1 MLIRIEELQVLFAYG
16 EFHLSLFPGF
26 QPDLAETLEFL
37 HRTQDRGLVVTYV
50 ELHDLGTGPVA
61 RIAQHETHVGDCS
74 GTAAADSKRR
84 IFEAGVT
91 QAVTEWEEHVNAL
104 CIEPAVAHEYAF
116 AVETL
121 AIVREVHT
129 FLMGRRISEGQRE
142 AERQLAAWVDISEE
156 HVGNGLTG
164 FGAYVPGLDYGR
176 HFLHPRHCDR
186 IAAYQNHGEMA
197 VHLCQ
202 GLYELILSVRES
214 ELLAVL
220 ALAVLMAGLVETA
233 HKDDVVGFG
242 GLGDGIGNQLSG
254 TAALAEVL
262 TGADSVVV
270 ATGVTHIAALPFN
283 HGARSLSPC
292 PDSGQRG
299 NLLLDLE

>member
-1 MLIRIEELQVLFAYG
+1 
-16 EFHLSLFPGF
+16 
-26 QPDLAETLEFL
+26 
-37 HRTQDRGLVVTYV
+37 
-50 ELHDLGTGPVA
+50 
-61 RIAQHETHVGDCS
+61 
-74 GTAAADSKRR
+74 
-84 IFEAGVT
+84 
-91 QAVTEWEEHVNAL
+91 
-104 CIEPAVAHEYAF
+104 
-116 AVETL
+116 
-121 AIVREVHT
+121 
-129 FLMGRRISEGQRE
+129 
-142 AERQLAAWVDISEE
+142 
-156 HVGNGLTG
+156 
-164 FGAYVPGLDYGR
+164 
-176 HFLHPRHCDR
+176 
-186 IAAYQNHGEMA
+186 MA

-283 HGARSLSPC
+283 HGACSLSPC